1 LVPTARSHVVDSW
14 VPAACSCVVGAVPR
28 ASVAPVTH
36 VDEAPSASP
45 RSELAARVLA
55 GEMRAAARAMRLVD
69 DRGPGYLD
77 LLKGL
82 YPHTGRAWIVGITGT
97 PGAGK
102 STLTDRLVEHERSR
116 GKKVGVVAVDPTS
129 PYTGGAIL
137 GDRIRMQ
144 RHFLDPNV
152 FIRSLAT
159 RGHLGGLSRSAGD
172 VIRVLDAYGCDTI
185 FVETVGVGQDELE
198 VTRLAQ
204 TTIVVMAPGMGDDI
218 QAIKAGIL
226 EVADVFAV
234 NKADREGADATVR
247 DLEQMIALTRE
258 TAVAAASASSHSAAH
273 AHRIVREERA
283 EGGPWEPPVVKTIAS
298 RNENI
303 GALVAACDAHRA
315 HLDATDE
322 GDRKR
327 VARAREELA
336 VIFRDTL
343 LGVAAQRVG
352 AAQEAAVARLL
363 AREDDPYSV
372 SEALVGALLAGASA

>member
-1 LVPTARSHVVDSW
+1 M
-14 VPAACSCVVGAVPR
+14 
-28 ASVAPVTH
+28 TH
-36 VDEAPSASP
+36 VDEAPSAAR

-55 GEMRAAARAMRLVD
+55 GEMRSAARAMRLVD
-69 DRGPGYLD
+69 DRSVGYLD
-77 LLKGL
+77 LLKEL

-102 STLTDRLVEHERSR
+102 STLTDRLVEHERAR
-116 GKKVGVVAVDPTS
+116 GRKVGVVAVDPTS

-204 TTIVVMAPGMGDDI
+204 TTVVVMAPGMGDDI

-258 TAVAAASASSHSAAH
+258 TSVAAASASSHSGAH
-273 AHRIVREERA
+273 VHRVVREKRA
-283 EGGPWEPPVVKTIAS
+283 EGGPWEPPVVKTVAA

-315 HLDATDE
+315 HLDTTDD
-322 GDRKR
+322 GARKR

-372 SEALVGALLAGASA
+372 SEALVGALLAGGSS